1 MSDTTED
8 YSEESNWVPYSE
20 RPDWSD
26 VIPLEQDDGLTVVKI
41 AYSAKCESNFKFSSI
56 IWTGMNVN
64 LFHAVN
70 DVYGY
75 FRAIYKSGEVSQRA
89 LLLTA
94 DALDLNPANYTVWHH
109 RRHLLKELNE
119 DLSKELQYCRDI
131 IEQHSKNYQVW

>member
-64 LFHAVN
+64 LFHTVN